1 MIVATFSGSK
11 GGTGKTTL
19 AVCVS
24 VVASSS
30 LPTLLVDASA
40 EGGATAYLLGDA
52 PPPYLRED
60 PERSLRRVDAE
71 GLRMFVAVNRGA
83 LANAEV
89 VARHVQQWATRFE
102 LVVVDMPALT
112 DVDAVERYMPLL
124 RLADTVLVVTEPN
137 PASLGA
143 SLYTFGGKRV
153 VVALNSPRPYPKTVV
168 DHYAR
173 VIANFCR
180 RAAEKGVL
188 VDYVL
193 IPYDP
198 AVSRL
203 GPSTFKVLNYTS
215 EEFDSAVM
223 RLAVLLLRKK

>member
-1 MIVATFSGSK
+1 LIVATFSGSK

>member
-1 MIVATFSGSK
+1 MATFSGSK

-24 VVASSS
+24 VVTSAVMS
-30 LPTLLVDASA
+30 TLLVDASA

-71 GLRMFVAVNRGA
+71 GLKMFIAVNRGA
-83 LANAEV
+83 LTDVEA
-89 VARHVQQWATRFE
+89 VARAVGAWASRFDF
-102 LVVVDMPALT
+102 VVLDIPALT

-124 RLADTVLVVTEPN
+124 RLADTILVVTEPN
-137 PASLGA
+137 PAALEA

-173 VIANFCR
+173 VVASFCR
-180 RAAEKGVL
+180 RASEKGVSA
-188 VDYVL
+188 DYVL
-193 IPYDP
+193 VPYDP

-203 GPSTFKVLNYTS
+203 GPSTFKALNYTS
-215 EEFDSAVM
+215 EGFDSAVM
-223 RLAVLLLRKK
+223 QLVVLLLRKK